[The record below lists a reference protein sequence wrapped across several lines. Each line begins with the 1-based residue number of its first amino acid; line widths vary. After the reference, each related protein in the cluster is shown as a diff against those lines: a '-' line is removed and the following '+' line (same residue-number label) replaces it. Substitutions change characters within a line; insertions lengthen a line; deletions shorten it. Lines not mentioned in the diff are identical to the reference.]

1 MTQTTLGRMSDLQ
14 GRCALVTG
22 AAGHLGQLFCQVL
35 MEQGARVIGVDR
47 VSQIKRLPEGV
58 IPLAVD
64 LAQPE
69 AVSEIVEQ
77 LAGEQLDILINNAA
91 FVGTD
96 AHPGWG
102 VPFEQQ
108 SVDTW
113 RSCLE
118 VNLTAPFALVQR
130 LAPQLSHAG
139 KGVVVNIGSIYG
151 AVGPDWSLYAGTAMA
166 NPAAYG
172 ASKGGLHQLTRW
184 LATTLA
190 PGIRVNCLVPGGIFR
205 QQPDAF
211 VQAYTQRTPMG
222 RMATEAD
229 MVGALL
235 YLATD
240 LSAYVTGQIIAVDG
254 GWQAW

>member
-1 MTQTTLGRMSDLQ
+1 MTQTTLARLSDLH
-14 GRCALVTG
+14 GRSALVTG
-22 AAGHLGQLFCQVL
+22 AAGHLGQLFCRVL
-35 MEQGARVIGVDR
+35 MEQGARVFGVDR
-47 VSQIKRLPEGV
+47 ASQVDRLPQGV
-58 IPLAVD
+58 IPLAAD
-64 LAQPE
+64 LAQPDS
-69 AVSEIVEQ
+69 VSDIAQ
-77 LAGEQLDILINNAA
+77 RLAGERLDILINNAA

-130 LAPQLSHAG
+130 LAPKLSHEG

-151 AVGPDWSLYAGTAMA
+151 AVGPDWSLYDGTSMA

-190 PGIRVNCLVPGGIFR
+190 PKIRVNCLVPGGIYR

-211 VQAYTQRTPMG
+211 VKAYEQRTPMD
-222 RMATEAD
+222 RMATETD

-240 LSAYVTGQIIAVDG
+240 LSAYVTGQILAVDG